1 MDGLQVEGIH
11 KTYGTATVVDNVS
24 FQAPQGKILGVLGP
38 NGAGKTTIIRM
49 VMGITAPDGGQV
61 LFTDRGVR
69 TSGIPLETIG
79 YLPEE
84 RGLYKEAKVMTVLLF
99 LAGLKNVPKA
109 EAKKRALNWLRK
121 FDLEDYADKKIETLS
136 KGMAQKV
143 QFTAAVLHEPRFIV
157 LDEPFT
163 GLDPVSQD
171 QFKKEVRALADAG
184 ATVLLSSHQMNMV
197 EEVCDDIFLIHRGRE
212 VVKGDLQSIRER
224 YGNFKVNLLSSTA
237 PTAILATG
245 LVENYEQF
253 NEGRYNFTLKEGVR
267 PTDFLQ
273 QLPAT
278 LEIREMSISRPSLHD
293 IFVKIAQGGA
303 EVA

>member
-1 MDGLQVEGIH
+1 
-11 KTYGTATVVDNVS
+11 
-24 FQAPQGKILGVLGP
+24 
-38 NGAGKTTIIRM
+38 
-49 VMGITAPDGGQV
+49 
-61 LFTDRGVR
+61 
-69 TSGIPLETIG
+69 
-79 YLPEE
+79 
-84 RGLYKEAKVMTVLLF
+84 MTVLLF

-121 FDLEDYADKKIETLS
+121 FDLEDYADKKNRDPFEGHGAKSSVYRGRTPR
-136 KGMAQKV
+136 
-143 QFTAAVLHEPRFIV
+143 TALYCAGRALYRFRSGQPGPI
-157 LDEPFT
+157 
-163 GLDPVSQD
+163 Q
-171 QFKKEVRALADAG
+171 KKEVRALADAG

-253 NEGRYNFTLKEGVR
+253 NEGRYNFTLKEGGVR